1 MTNHRPRILA
11 IMGSGETA
19 PPMVTPHRTLL
30 ERARGA
36 SGTKLDAVMLDTTF
50 GFQENADELTART
63 QTYFTQSL
71 LQSVDALGL
80 TRIETMDALAL
91 ASALGRLRNAD
102 YAYAGPGSP
111 TYTLRQWR
119 AGGIGPVLADK
130 LATGGTVLMSSAA
143 ALTLGVSAVPVY
155 EIYKAG
161 IDPYWEPGLDLL
173 SAYGL
178 PVVVIPH
185 YDNSEGGTHDTRF
198 CYLGE
203 TRLAM
208 MEVQLPDDVYVLGVD
223 EQTLLICDLD
233 ADTGVIMGRG
243 GVTIRRHGVDT
254 LRLVAGESFA
264 LDVLRTGTAAG
275 GRSVAVAV
283 TVAASSDE
291 AAEPVAMTLA
301 DETRRLEAAFN
312 DAEAQRDGQAM
323 AAAAVELDAAIVA
336 WSTDSLQSTQAD
348 QAHIALRSM
357 IARLG
362 ASANSGLRDPREALE
377 PLMGVVLAVRS
388 AVRAEKRYDLSDV
401 IRDQLATVGIEVRDT
416 SDGAQWVLAT
426 AP

>member
-1 MTNHRPRILA
+1 VTAPRLLA

-30 ERARGA
+30 EHTR
-36 SGTKLDAVMLDTTF
+36 SGRPSKLDAVMLDTTF

-63 QTYFTQSL
+63 QTYFAQSL
-71 LQSVDALGL
+71 LQPVDALGL
-80 TRIETMDALAL
+80 TRIETMDAMAL
-91 ASALGRLRNAD
+91 ASSLGRLRNAD

-119 AGGIGPVLADK
+119 AGGVGPVLADK

-161 IDPYWEPGLDLL
+161 VDPYWEPGLDLL
-173 SAYGL
+173 SAFGL

-208 MEVQLPDDVYVLGVD
+208 MERQLPDDVYVLGVD

-243 GVTIRRHGVDT
+243 GVTVRRHGVDVA
-254 LRLVAGESFA
+254 RLVAGEAFSLEF
-264 LDVLRTGTAAG
+264 LRTAGLGSATPAPATAPT
-275 GRSVAVAV
+275 
-283 TVAASSDE
+283 TVASPVDVVAS
-291 AAEPVAMTLA
+291 ATTLG
-301 DETRRLEAAFN
+301 DETRRLEAAFAA
-312 DAEAQRDGQAM
+312 AELDRDGQAM
-323 AAAAVELDAAIVA
+323 AAAIIELDAALVS

-357 IARLG
+357 VARLG
-362 ASANSGLRDPREALE
+362 AAANVGLRDPREALD
-377 PLMGVVLAVRS
+377 PLMGVVLAVRT
-388 AVRAEKRYDLSDV
+388 AVRTEKRYDLSDV

-416 SDGAQWVLAT
+416 ADGPQWVLT
-426 AP
+426 A